1 MTLRIDYARRRS
13 ALLPLLAAT
22 LLWPA
27 LGHAQADCGSAGN
40 PSRLTARS
48 DNDVYGRAKQDQG
61 YSAGFAFAYVSPTFE
76 GGAAA
81 PCGPRLVRWLDGHLG
96 WLQIDGAQQRN
107 LVLTG
112 TQGIYTPTD
121 GTRADLILDDRP
133 YAGVMM
139 FGVGANSRRGAHL
152 ATTQLRLG
160 MVGPSAAGEWAQDN
174 VHRIFGRAR
183 FKGWDNQLRDEV
195 LVQVQH
201 ERLWRFKRDE
211 RSNGWGWDLTGH
223 AGGSLGNRTTFAN
236 TGAEVRWGKFLPDDF
251 GTDPQRPAGE
261 NSAPSARAFDGS
273 RWAWHLFSSI
283 DARWVLQDIT
293 LDGNTWKDSH
303 SVDARD
309 AVADFSVGIAVTR
322 GRWKLAGAHVTR
334 TREFEGQA
342 DTPVFGSVSLS
353 VAL

>member
-1 MTLRIDYARRRS
+1 MTSQNTYASWRR
-13 ALLPLLAAT
+13 AVLPLAAAC

-27 LGHAQADCGSAGN
+27 LGLAQTECGSAAN

-48 DNDVYGRAKQDQG
+48 DNDVYGRAGQDQG
-61 YSAGFAFAYVSPTFE
+61 YTAGFALDYTSAMFE
-76 GGAAA
+76 GDS
-81 PCGPRLVRWLDGHLG
+81 CGPALVRWLDGHLG
-96 WLQIDGAQQRN
+96 WLQINGAQQRN
-107 LVLTG
+107 LMLTAS
-112 TQGIYTPTD
+112 QGIYTPTD

-133 YAGVMM
+133 YAGVLML
-139 FGVGANSRRGAHL
+139 GVGANSRRGDHL

-160 MVGPSAAGEWAQDN
+160 MVGPSAAGEWSQDT
-174 VHRIFGRAR
+174 VHRIFGRPR

-201 ERLWRFKRDE
+201 ERLWRLRREE
-211 RSNGWGWDLTGH
+211 RSNGWGWDLTSH
-223 AGGSLGNRTTFAN
+223 AGGSLGNLATFAN
-236 TGAEVRWGKFLPDDF
+236 AGAEVRWGKHLPDDF

-261 NSAPSARAFDGS
+261 NRAPSVQPFDGS

-303 SVDARD
+303 SVDAD
-309 AVADFSVGIAVTR
+309 EGVADLSVGIAATR
-322 GRWKLAGAHVTR
+322 GRWKIGGAIVGR
-334 TREFEGQA
+334 TREFRGQEER
-342 DTPVFGSVSLS
+342 PVFGSVSVS